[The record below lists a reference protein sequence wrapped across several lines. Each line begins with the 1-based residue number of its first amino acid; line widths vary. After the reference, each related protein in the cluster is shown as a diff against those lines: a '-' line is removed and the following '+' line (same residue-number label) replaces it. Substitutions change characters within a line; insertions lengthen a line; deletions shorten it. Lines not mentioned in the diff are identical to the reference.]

1 MKTKDIKTIKKGMT
15 VFCTKC
21 ANLRRGT
28 ITDVKKRQPLKG
40 DYTVC
45 AVQWDYLRE
54 SYWLTADEVGE
65 LYESEV
71 LAMSDI
77 ISQLHQVIRT
87 SKDRILELNY
97 KCEELEAK
105 RLSGL

>member
-1 MKTKDIKTIKKGMT
+1 MKTRDLRPIKKGMT

-21 ANLRRGT
+21 ANLRQGT
-28 ITDVKKRQPLKG
+28 ITVVGAAQPQKS

-45 AVQWDYLRE
+45 AVQWSYSRE
-54 SYWLTADEVGE
+54 SYWLTANEVGE

-71 LAMSDI
+71 LAISDI
-77 ISQLHQVIRT
+77 ISQLHEVAKST
-87 SKDRILELNY
+87 SERIKELNFR
-97 KCEELEAK
+97 CEELEAK